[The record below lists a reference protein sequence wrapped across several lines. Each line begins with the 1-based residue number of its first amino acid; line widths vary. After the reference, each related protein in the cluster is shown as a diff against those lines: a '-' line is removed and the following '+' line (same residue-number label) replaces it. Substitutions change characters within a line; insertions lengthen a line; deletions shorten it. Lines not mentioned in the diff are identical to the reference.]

1 VKNLDFQDWALRALI
16 VACGAVAAALLVMR
30 GQAQAIAPLALG
42 AMLGA
47 AMMSRV
53 GPSEE

>member
-1 VKNLDFQDWALRALI
+1 VKNLDFRDWALRALI